1 MYRFFEQ
8 LSSRIAA
15 PFISEPSRNSKVWQ
29 CRCGQSV
36 FFRNSQCLAC
46 AAALGYEPQ
55 GSVLSSLQPGPY
67 PESWQLDT
75 DPDAGLF
82 RRCANLDTA
91 AACNWLIPYAHGSSL
106 CTACALNRTIPD
118 LSVPDNPER
127 WCKVETAKRRLV
139 AQLITLGL
147 QVIPKTW
154 DEDNGLAF
162 DFVGVDLEG
171 KAPMTGHA
179 NGLITLDIKEADD
192 AHREKVR
199 VQMREPYRT
208 LLGHFRHE
216 VGHYYWDRLIANS
229 HWLEAFRG
237 LFGDE
242 RASYADALER
252 HYQQGA
258 PQDWAQHF
266 VSAYAT
272 MHPWEDWA
280 ETWAHYLHMM
290 DAVDTALGF
299 GMSAKE
305 SDFDYPA
312 FPLSALY
319 DVEHPEGPA
328 FLSFVNAWIELA
340 GMLNELSRSMGQPD
354 FYPFV
359 LPPATIAKLHFIHLV
374 IQEEG
379 GRADE
384 VLQVPS

>member
-1 MYRFFEQ
+1 MYRFFEH

-15 PFISEPSRNSKVWQ
+15 PFMGERSRNSKVWP
-29 CRCGQSV
+29 CRCGQSL

-46 AAALGYEPQ
+46 SAALGYQPEQ
-55 GSVLSSLQPGPY
+55 SRLSSLQPG
-67 PESWQLDT
+67 ELADTWVLDA
-75 DPDAGLF
+75 DPQAGAY
-82 RRCANLDTA
+82 RRYANLDSP
-91 AACNWLIPYAHGSSL
+91 AACNWLLPADQCETL
-106 CTACALNRTIPD
+106 CIACRLNRTIPD
-118 LSVPDNPER
+118 LSITENHER
-127 WCKVETAKRRLV
+127 WRKVETAKRRMV

-147 QVIPKTW
+147 PVIAKID
-154 DEDNGLAF
+154 DEEIGLAF
-162 DFVGVDLEG
+162 DFIGEDLDG
-171 KAPMTGHA
+171 KPPTTGHA
-179 NGLITLDIKEADD
+179 NGLITLDIREADD
-192 AHREKVR
+192 AHREQVR
-199 VQMREPYRT
+199 VQMHEPYRT

-229 HWLEAFRG
+229 HWLEPFRG

-258 PQDWAQHF
+258 PLDWQQRY

-299 GMSAKE
+299 GMSARE
-305 SDFDYPA
+305 MDFDYQP
-312 FPLSALY
+312 FTLETLY
-319 DVEHPEGPA
+319 DPQHPGGAA

-359 LPPATIAKLHFIHLV
+359 LPSAVIARLHFIHLV
-374 IQEEG
+374 IQQQG

-384 VLQVPS
+384 VLQDA